1 MQHTYI
7 SLPLFCTSTMWNF
20 QKLPSYMFNGGN
32 VVRVLDHIFSLLLIF
47 TLVATTVHCSIS
59 HFLTTATKFS
69 CSSNKKCLLFGLSLA
84 LGFCPSF
91 SRWASR
97 ACHLFSLFLCLM
109 SFSIFHGDC
118 NYCDEKLCDV
128 SKMDCIAWDYN
139 KLYLPT
145 FSEI

>member
-1 MQHTYI
+1 MHKQHTYI
-7 SLPLFCTSTMWNF
+7 SLPLFCTTTMWNF

-69 CSSNKKCLLFGLSLA
+69 CSSNKKCLLFGLPL
-84 LGFCPSF
+84 CPSF

-109 SFSIFHGDC
+109 SFSIFHGT
-118 NYCDEKLCDV
+118 
-128 SKMDCIAWDYN
+128 IFF
-139 KLYLPT
+139 LYIPRWLQLLWWKIVWC
-145 FSEI
+145 FKNGLHCMRL

>member
-7 SLPLFCTSTMWNF
+7 SLPLFCTTTMWNF

-109 SFSIFHGDC
+109 SFSIFHGT
-118 NYCDEKLCDV
+118 
-128 SKMDCIAWDYN
+128 IFF
-139 KLYLPT
+139 LYIPRWLQLLWWKIVWC
-145 FSEI
+145 FKNGLHCMRL